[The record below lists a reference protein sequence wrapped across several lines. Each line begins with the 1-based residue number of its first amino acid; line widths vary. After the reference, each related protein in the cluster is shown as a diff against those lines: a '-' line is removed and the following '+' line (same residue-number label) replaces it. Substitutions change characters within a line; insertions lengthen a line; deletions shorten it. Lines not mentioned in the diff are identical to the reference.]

1 MRAVQAKAR
10 AGWLTPSAFEYQYV
24 LGCGVRTVSTP
35 RLDREVVDVLWV
47 GTKAMR
53 LDPAV
58 ALAPPDRVRAAIV
71 ITLRNGVDHVAPLP
85 KRYPNVASGLIASS

>member
-1 MRAVQAKAR
+1 
-10 AGWLTPSAFEYQYV
+10 V

-47 GTKAMR
+47 ATKAMR

-58 ALAPPDRVRAAIV
+58 MLAPPDRVRAAIV
-71 ITLRNGVDHVAPLP
+71 ITLRNGVDHVALLP
-85 KRYPNVASGLIASS
+85 KRYPDVVRASSASS